1 MSYFLETSILVIH
14 VEQPSE
20 PSEPS
25 VIASFHAMEMAYAS
39 ILKIFHS
46 CTVAFVPFVFYQQC
60 EVTTL
65 IQDLE
70 LAMED

>member
-1 MSYFLETSILVIH
+1 MSYFLVKSTILVIH
-14 VEQPSE
+14 VEQL
-20 PSEPS
+20 SEPS
-25 VIASFHAMEMAYAS
+25 VIASFHAMKMAYAS
-39 ILKIFHS
+39 ILKIVHS

>member
-20 PSEPS
+20 PS
-25 VIASFHAMEMAYAS
+25 VIASFHAMKMAYAS